1 MRTFLVLTI
10 LVLMA
15 TANAFAGTQ
24 YFETMPDVPLMEG
37 LREYPGEAVI
47 FDKPQGR
54 IIEAVAKLE
63 GPTEDQ
69 VNAFYNETLPQLGW
83 ENVDDGTFERETE
96 TLQISYEIHEGAT
109 YLKLAVAPQD

>member
-1 MRTFLVLTI
+1 MRNFLVLMI
-10 LVLMA
+10 LIL
-15 TANAFAGTQ
+15 AGTNAYARATE
-24 YFETMPDVPLMEG
+24 YFETMPDIPLMEG
-37 LREYPGEAVI
+37 LREFPGEGVI

-63 GPTEDQ
+63 TATEEQ

-83 ENVDDGTFERETE
+83 DKVKDGTFEREAE
-96 TLQISYEIHEGAT
+96 TLQISYELHDGAT